1 MENPHGSWTGI
12 LDSRVSYWRLYSWQ
26 LWATLPPSSQ
36 SERCSAP
43 VRAVTPVEKSF
54 IWCQK
59 FQILQKTWCD
69 RYEWTF
75 QPELVGSIL
84 ITRKRWAHSWDWVK
98 WGDWGRSKWR
108 RLFMGYVPES
118 LPLAFLSGERP
129 HTPWWHMLPHHSTFT
144 PYCNALSTWPSE
156 FPVNLSYWGLTR
168 RARES
173 RELVCVAHCC
183 IPSISGLPPQ

>member
-12 LDSRVSYWRLYSWQ
+12 LDSWVSYWRLHSWQ
-26 LWATLPPSSQ
+26 LWATLPPSSH
-36 SERCSAP
+36 SEQCSAP
-43 VRAVTPVEKSF
+43 VRAVTPVEKLF

-75 QPELVGSIL
+75 QPELMGSIL
-84 ITRKRWAHSWDWVK
+84 ITRERWTHSSYWVK
-98 WGDWGRSKWR
+98 WGDWGRRKWR

-129 HTPWWHMLPHHSTFT
+129 GPTLHDECSPITAPLHHIITHYPLDPLNSQ
-144 PYCNALSTWPSE
+144 STWATE
-156 FPVNLSYWGLTR
+156 
-168 RARES
+168 A
-173 RELVCVAHCC
+173 
-183 IPSISGLPPQ
+183 